1 MAIYTRRGDKGKT
14 SLYDSRNKQE
24 TRVDKDSV
32 KIAAIGSIDELNSY
46 LGLVVALST
55 EPKTAK
61 FIKGIQ
67 SDLLRIGSILAGS
80 NLRFGSL
87 GVRKLE
93 LTIDKLE
100 NDLPVLANFIFPGG
114 SLISANFQV
123 ARSVARRAEREVV
136 RLAGLEDINDN
147 IVKYLNR
154 LSDYLFMAA
163 RSANNKLHIQDELWT
178 PTN

>member
-100 NDLPVLANFIFPGG
+100 NEYSPSTPNRNEPG
-114 SLISANFQV
+114 
-123 ARSVARRAEREVV
+123 ER
-136 RLAGLEDINDN
+136 
-147 IVKYLNR
+147 
-154 LSDYLFMAA
+154 
-163 RSANNKLHIQDELWT
+163 
-178 PTN
+178 

>member
-1 MAIYTRRGDKGKT
+1 M
-14 SLYDSRNKQE
+14 
-24 TRVDKDSV
+24 
-32 KIAAIGSIDELNSY
+32 
-46 LGLVVALST
+46 
-55 EPKTAK
+55 
-61 FIKGIQ
+61 
-67 SDLLRIGSILAGS
+67 
-80 NLRFGSL
+80 
-87 GVRKLE
+87 
-93 LTIDKLE
+93 
-100 NDLPVLANFIFPGG
+100 LANFIFPGG